1 MMGASWNKYKNS
13 RDLCHSL
20 VIFLNYKI
28 YVAAVTISSI
38 YNFYNKRN
46 VARYMKMCV
55 FSNE

>member
-13 RDLCHSL
+13 TDLCYNL
-20 VIFLNYKI
+20 IFLNYKI
-28 YVAAVTISSI
+28 YVAAVAISSI

-46 VARYMKMCV
+46 VARDTKMCV

>member
-1 MMGASWNKYKNS
+1 MMGASWNKYRNS
-13 RDLCHSL
+13 TDLCYS

-28 YVAAVTISSI
+28 YVAAVAISSI

-46 VARYMKMCV
+46 VARGTKMCV